1 MNIFKN
7 INWKTV
13 LAFAFP
19 MALAALGAY
28 SDKQKDLEFEKM
40 KEDLYRHLSK
50 ED

>member
-7 INWKTV
+7 IPWKTV
-13 LAFAFP
+13 L
-19 MALAALGAY
+19 ALGAY